1 MRIKES
7 KLHARTAGILRFPT
21 VALSDSHFLLVDRPS
36 MHRIPITRSISLAT
50 LLALAI
56 GLTGSGILAVWLR
69 SVEDHEAS
77 VRFEQQADAR
87 LMAFQNGLDDAE
99 EALATVNRLF
109 ATVDSVSREQFHAFT
124 QPLLVRYP
132 HIQALTY
139 QRVLPSTQRTD
150 YEVAMRKQYPGFV
163 LTELRDGKQVPA
175 GSKASYRVVDYLEP
189 LPGNDQVF
197 GLDTSSVSFQEKTF
211 QKASASGRAC
221 ATALYRLLQETGSQR
236 GFVIVMPVYRH
247 GAALTDAD
255 ARRRATIGY
264 TTAVF
269 RAGTLSEQILKRANL
284 LGNDNIDISLYA
296 GEVADERNLA
306 FHRSGA
312 AAPVP
317 ASQWSGWLYD
327 IRPAASSRTFNAAGG
342 SWHLVVETSP
352 GALRGSH
359 IGSTLALLAGA
370 VISLLLAA
378 YLQSLARRTAELAQ
392 ANALLTKDVA
402 ARKEAEL
409 ALRHSQ
415 EGLRELAAH
424 QERVKEDERKR
435 IAREIHDDLGQNLL
449 ALRIEVSMLDA
460 HTKAYPILAKSIR
473 ILLGQIDT
481 TMKSVRAIINN
492 LRPPVLDL
500 GLQAAIEWLV
510 GQFRERSGI
519 GCTLVIDHAGAEYAL
534 DDERATTV
542 FRLVQESLTNVSR
555 HARASHVEIGL
566 RRVGDRLVVTVA
578 DNGIGTFPGD
588 KRKSR
593 SFGLV
598 GIEERL
604 HALNGSFTINSR
616 PGAGTTLTFSIPV
629 PAGMMEA
636 R

>member
-1 MRIKES
+1 MHLGRVPCS
-7 KLHARTAGILRFPT
+7 
-21 VALSDSHFLLVDRPS
+21 LS
-36 MHRIPITRSISLAT
+36 IPT

-56 GLTGSGILAVWLR
+56 GLTGSGVLAVWLR
-69 SVEDHEAS
+69 SVEDREAS
-77 VRFEQQADAR
+77 ARFEQQADAR
-87 LMAFQNGLDDAE
+87 LMAFQNGFDDAE

-109 ATVDSVSREQFHAFT
+109 ATVDAVSREQFHAFT
-124 QPLLVRYP
+124 QPLLLRYP

-139 QRVLPSTQRTD
+139 QRVVPLAQRPD
-150 YEVAMRKQYPGFV
+150 YEAAMRKQYPGFV
-163 LTELRDGKQVPA
+163 LTELRDGKQVA
-175 GSKASYRVVDYLEP
+175 ARSKASYRVVDYVEP
-189 LPGNDQVF
+189 LRGNDKIF
-197 GLDTSSVSFQEKTF
+197 GLDSSSVSFQENTF
-211 QKASASGRAC
+211 QEASATARAC
-221 ATALYRLLQETGSQR
+221 ATGLFRLLQETGSQR
-236 GFVIVMPVYRH
+236 GFVVVMPVYRH
-247 GAALTDAD
+247 GVVLTDAD
-255 ARRRATIGY
+255 ARRAATLGY

-269 RAGTLSEQILKRANL
+269 RAGTLSETVLKRADL
-284 LGNDNIDISLYA
+284 LGNDNIDIRLYA
-296 GEVADERNLA
+296 GEVAAEPNLA

-312 AAPVP
+312 ATPVP
-317 ASQWSGWLYD
+317 DSGGAGWLYD
-327 IRPAASSRTFNAAGG
+327 IRPQVSAHTFNGAGG
-342 SWHLVVETSP
+342 TWHLVVETSP
-352 GALRGSH
+352 GALHGTHTS
-359 IGSTLALLAGA
+359 STLALLAGA
-370 VISLLLAA
+370 LISVLLAA

-402 ARKEAEL
+402 ARQEVEL

-449 ALRIEVSMLDA
+449 ALRIEVSMLDT
-460 HTKAYPILAKSIR
+460 HTKAYPLLSRSIR

-510 GQFRERSGI
+510 GQFRDRSGI
-519 GCTLVIDHAGAEYAL
+519 GCTLVIDHAGTEYTL

-542 FRLVQESLTNVSR
+542 FRIVQESLTNVSR

-566 RRVGDRLVVTVA
+566 RRVDDRLVVTVA

-629 PAGMMEA
+629 PAGTMEG

>member
-1 MRIKES
+1 MHLGRVPCS
-7 KLHARTAGILRFPT
+7 
-21 VALSDSHFLLVDRPS
+21 LS
-36 MHRIPITRSISLAT
+36 IPT

-56 GLTGSGILAVWLR
+56 GLTGSGVLAVWLR
-69 SVEDHEAS
+69 SVEDREAS
-77 VRFEQQADAR
+77 ARFEQQADAR
-87 LMAFQNGLDDAE
+87 LMAFQNGFDDAE

-109 ATVDSVSREQFHAFT
+109 ATVDAVSREQFHAFT
-124 QPLLVRYP
+124 QPLLLRYP

-139 QRVLPSTQRTD
+139 QRVVPQAQRPD
-150 YEVAMRKQYPGFV
+150 YEAAMRKRYPDFV
-163 LTELRDGKQVPA
+163 LTELRDGKQVPSR
-175 GSKASYRVVDYLEP
+175 SKASYRVVDYVEP
-189 LPGNDQVF
+189 LRGNDKIF
-197 GLDTSSVSFQEKTF
+197 GLDSSSVSFQENTF
-211 QKASASGRAC
+211 QEASASGRAR
-221 ATALYRLLQETGSQR
+221 ATALFRLLQETGSQR
-236 GFVIVMPVYRH
+236 GFVVVMPVYRH
-247 GAALTDAD
+247 DVALTDAA
-255 ARRRATIGY
+255 ARRAATVGY

-269 RAGTLSEQILKRANL
+269 RAGTLSETVLKRADL
-284 LGNDNIDISLYA
+284 LGNDNIDIRLYA
-296 GEVADERNLA
+296 GEVAAEPNLA

-312 AAPVP
+312 ATPVP
-317 ASQWSGWLYD
+317 DAGWSGWLYD
-327 IRPAASSRTFNAAGG
+327 IRPQVSSHTFNGAGG
-342 SWHLVVETSP
+342 TWHLVVETSP
-352 GALRGSH
+352 GALHGTHTS
-359 IGSTLALLAGA
+359 STLALLAGA
-370 VISLLLAA
+370 LISVLLAA

-392 ANALLTKDVA
+392 ANTLLTKDVA

-460 HTKAYPILAKSIR
+460 HTKAYPGVAKSIR
-473 ILLGQIDT
+473 SLLGQIDT

-510 GQFRERSGI
+510 GQFRDRSGI
-519 GCTLVIDHAGAEYAL
+519 GCTLVIDDASAEYTL

-542 FRLVQESLTNVSR
+542 FRIVQESLTNVSR

-566 RRVGDRLVVTVA
+566 RRVDDRLVVTVA

-604 HALNGSFTINSR
+604 HALNGSFTISSR

-629 PAGMMEA
+629 PPGTMEG